1 MATIAGPVQW
11 FGRTALSSGFRAGG
25 FLSIAGVPAHSL
37 VVAVVAVLL
46 PLAALCSLGM
56 AVHRGFRQR
65 FGSATLVLTAIAV
78 AAVPLAQYT
87 GKQLAARIGA
97 TDPLVAW
104 HVELGNQLL
113 PYALGFGVA
122 VVVLLV
128 AGKLADR
135 ERTANGNG
143 TSSGTANGTSSGKE
157 PGAHTGAKTWQ
168 RISLLVSVLV
178 VTMAALTTVEVVR
191 IGTSGAQAVWTGKTP

>member
-97 TDPLVAW
+97 TDPLVSR

-135 ERTANGNG
+135 ERTANANG
-143 TSSGTANGTSSGKE
+143 TSSGTSSGKE

-178 VTMAALTTVEVVR
+178 VAMAALTTVEVVR

>member
-1 MATIAGPVQW
+1 MATIAGPWQW
-11 FGRTALSSGFRAGG
+11 FGHTALSSGFRSAGL
-25 FLSIAGVPAHSL
+25 LSIAGVPAHAL

-46 PLAALCSLGM
+46 PLAALCSVAM
-56 AVHRGFRQR
+56 AVHRGFRKR
-65 FGSATLVLTAIAV
+65 FGSATLVLTAVAV

-87 GKQLAARIGA
+87 GEQLAARLGTTA
-97 TDPLVAW
+97 PLVAQ

-135 ERTANGNG
+135 ERAAEE
-143 TSSGTANGTSSGKE
+143 SS
-157 PGAHTGAKTWQ
+157 AKTWQ
-168 RISLLVSVLV
+168 RISTLLSVLV
-178 VTMAALTTVEVVR
+178 VAMAVLTTVEVVR
-191 IGTSGAQAVWTGKTP
+191 IGTNGAQAVWTDKTH